1 MDLPTRIRRGAQGV
15 SSRIGTRNIAGRTN
29 SEQQA
34 KKPTQR
40 LTERF
45 RAYKRSLSDLILG
58 PPKSA
63 DSLVTCDGPDQQNN
77 GSAAL
82 PVGSDSTCSYES
94 PEVSEEPLLESAS
107 LLDIAECNMES
118 AHDQVNAQH
127 ASTLRD
133 LTGVGSH
140 LPTELRRIDHDR
152 KRRDSYRDSIV
163 GNGSSDEDNVNL
175 RFSSPR
181 STFGYPTRTSSC
193 TTNSSRSELP
203 DGVQRHKR
211 YSSLWAHESFAEGS
225 TTESIFSR
233 RAQSTIS
240 ISSVGTVEAPITDE
254 ARPAA
259 SKRQRLSSS
268 STGTLSSHYDV
279 NLDDNPLP
287 TPPSS
292 AGLRNFRK
300 SIDRSSAESLNI
312 TNQLQNFEKPTKKTN
327 GDRPERPVL
336 KIEPVTGWLNIGE
349 MDEETSAK
357 PLSVISEGAS
367 DAANSFMD
375 TSPVQPSGPFD
386 RLPIPPNP
394 TRSSRR
400 SFSDSTSE
408 IPNSL
413 ASPMPMVST
422 RATSIN
428 EQSELDDASEDDSL
442 VSDDMDETD
451 DPFLE
456 AFAASSLDPN
466 LLPFILNI
474 KDHMVNQIASR
485 VAEWVRS
492 HAIGPGESG
501 SGGYSNGSFS
511 PNNSSGSGPS
521 KSGRKRS
528 FFGEGGDNSEREDGD
543 DEQGKRRKTEPDLLD
558 REGHGLFACPFTKRY
573 PEKKW
578 PKCHKKGFKEVHRIK
593 EHIYRTHML
602 APHCERCF
610 AEFKT
615 EAERAAHSRKQVP
628 CDVVEPPATMIGV
641 TADIKN
647 RLKSRKGKQNWDE
660 DSKWRA
666 MYTILFED
674 QTEIPSPYCEFD
686 MSIGPMNQDQCTQFI
701 RQQRSHCEREIRG
714 LLEERLQDEPGYDIL
729 RGRVLETIRE
739 AFDTYFPVTTSAT
752 PGSAFKTEG
761 HQASRKSKSPASTL
775 STIELNAFDKKNLSS
790 HQSTPIDGDHGA
802 SSSGDTLQPRK
813 DLSNRFA
820 TELTVHSTPEPGSE
834 RDLLVPSKMDGN
846 KGTPGPS
853 CPGGDEG
860 RMLAGLCDTRFNFS
874 DETSD
879 SFWDRPL
886 EFLGEHPWLAGLYD
900 TQLNFSEET
909 SDSFWD
915 RPLEFLGEHPWLAE
929 HTEPAV
935 ENPQ

>member
-15 SSRIGTRNIAGRTN
+15 SSRIGTRNIAGRTD

-63 DSLVTCDGPDQQNN
+63 DSFVTCDGPGQQNTER
-77 GSAAL
+77 AAF
-82 PVGSDSTCSYES
+82 PVALGATCSYEHS
-94 PEVSEEPLLESAS
+94 DALKKPPPEPAS
-107 LLDIAECNMES
+107 LLDNAGYSMES
-118 AHDQVNAQH
+118 VRGQVNAQH

-140 LPTELRRIDHDR
+140 LPTDDRGIDQDR

-163 GNGSSDEDNVNL
+163 GHGSSDEYNVNL

-211 YSSLWAHESFAEGS
+211 YSSLWAYESFAEGS
-225 TTESIFSR
+225 TTESIFSG

-268 STGTLSSHYDV
+268 STGTLSSYYNDV
-279 NLDDNPLP
+279 NLEENPLP

-336 KIEPVTGWLNIGE
+336 KIEPVSGWLNIGE

-357 PLSVISEGAS
+357 PLSVISEGNS
-367 DAANSFMD
+367 DAAHSFMD
-375 TSPVQPSGPFD
+375 TSPIQPSGPFD
-386 RLPIPPNP
+386 KLPIPPNP

-408 IPNSL
+408 IPHSL
-413 ASPMPMVST
+413 TSPKPMVST

-442 VSDDMDETD
+442 LSDDIDETD

-466 LLPFILNI
+466 LLPFVLNL
-474 KDHMVNQIASR
+474 KDHLVNQVASR
-485 VAEWVRS
+485 VADWVRS
-492 HAIGPGESG
+492 HAIGSGESG
-501 SGGYSNGSFS
+501 SGGSSSANFS
-511 PNNSSGSGPS
+511 PNNSSGSGPR

-543 DEQGKRRKTEPDLLD
+543 DEQGKRRRTEPDLLD
-558 REGHGLFACPFTKRY
+558 RIGHGLFACPFTKRY

-578 PKCHKKGFKEVHRIK
+578 PKCHKKAFKEVHRIK

-610 AEFKT
+610 AEFET
-615 EAERAAHSRKQVP
+615 EAERAAHSRQQVP

-641 TADIKN
+641 TADIKD

-686 MSIGPMNQDQCTQFI
+686 MSIGPMSQDQCTQFI
-701 RQQRSHCEREIRG
+701 QQQSSHCEREIRG

-729 RGRVLETIRE
+729 RARVLETIRE
-739 AFDTYFPVTTSAT
+739 AFDTYFPATTAAT
-752 PGSAFKTEG
+752 PSSASKIEG
-761 HQASRKSKSPASTL
+761 HQALRKSKSPASTL
-775 STIELNAFDKKNLSS
+775 STIELNSFDKKNLSS

-802 SSSGDTLQPRK
+802 SSLGDALQPRN

-834 RDLLVPSKMDGN
+834 RDLLVPLKVDGN
-846 KGTPGPS
+846 NETPEPS
-853 CPGGDEG
+853 CTGGHEG
-860 RMLAGLCDTRFNFS
+860 GMLAGLYDTQFNFS
-874 DETSD
+874 DEIGD
-879 SFWDRPL
+879 SFYFYGDRPL
-886 EFLGEHPWLAGLYD
+886 EFLGEHPWL
-900 TQLNFSEET
+900 T
-909 SDSFWD
+909 
-915 RPLEFLGEHPWLAE
+915 E

-935 ENPQ
+935 ENP

>member
-15 SSRIGTRNIAGRTN
+15 SSRIGTRNIGGRLNT
-29 SEQQA
+29 EQRA
-34 KKPTQR
+34 KKPTQK
-40 LTERF
+40 LTERL
-45 RAYKRSLSDLILG
+45 RACKRSLSDLILG
-58 PPKSA
+58 PSKSP
-63 DSLVTCDGPDQQNN
+63 DSLVACDGPVQQDD
-77 GSAAL
+77 GKPASTVAQDSDCFQRQRPGPVSL
-82 PVGSDSTCSYES
+82 PDD
-94 PEVSEEPLLESAS
+94 AN
-107 LLDIAECNMES
+107 CNMEL
-118 AHDQVNAQH
+118 AQDQVKAQH
-127 ASTLRD
+127 ASTLCD

-140 LPTELRRIDHDR
+140 LPAYNDRGVDQDR
-152 KRRDSYRDSIV
+152 KQRDSYRDSI
-163 GNGSSDEDNVNL
+163 GEHWSSDEYNVNL

-193 TTNSSRSELP
+193 TTTSSRSEIP
-203 DGVQRHKR
+203 DWTQRHKR
-211 YSSLWAHESFAEGS
+211 FSSLGAHESFAEGS
-225 TTESIFSR
+225 TTESIFSG

-254 ARPAA
+254 ARPSAL
-259 SKRQRLSSS
+259 KRQRLSSS
-268 STGTLSSHYDV
+268 STGTLSSYYNEV
-279 NLDDNPLP
+279 NLEENPLP

-312 TNQLQNFEKPTKKTN
+312 TNQLQNFEKPAKKTN

-336 KIEPVTGWLNIGE
+336 KIEPVSGWLNIGE

-357 PLSVISEGAS
+357 PLSVISEGNS

-375 TSPVQPSGPFD
+375 TSPIQPSGPFD
-386 RLPIPPNP
+386 RLPIPPIP
-394 TRSSRR
+394 PRSSRR

-413 ASPMPMVST
+413 ASPIHMVST

-428 EQSELDDASEDDSL
+428 EQSQPDDSSEGESL
-442 VSDDMDETD
+442 ISEDMDETD

-466 LLPFILNI
+466 LLPFILNL
-474 KDHMVNQIASR
+474 KDHMVNQVASR

-492 HAIGPGESG
+492 HALGSGESE
-501 SGGYSNGSFS
+501 SGGYSSANLS
-511 PNNSSGSGPS
+511 PNNLNGSGPS

-543 DEQGKRRKTEPDLLD
+543 DEQGKRRRTSPETYDKAE
-558 REGHGLFACPFTKRY
+558 HGLFACPFTKRY
-573 PEKKW
+573 PEKNW
-578 PKCHKKGFKEVHRIK
+578 PKCQKKAFKEVHRIK

-610 AEFKT
+610 AEFET
-615 EAERAAHSRKQVP
+615 EAERAAHSRLRVP
-628 CDVVEPPATMIGV
+628 CDVIEPPAAMIGV

-647 RLKSRKGKQNWDE
+647 KLKSRKGKQNWDE

-686 MSIGPMNQDQCTQFI
+686 MSVGPMSQDQCTQFI
-701 RQQRSHCEREIRG
+701 RQQSSHCEREIRG

-729 RGRVLETIRE
+729 RARVLETIRE
-739 AFDTYFPVTTSAT
+739 AFDTYFPTTTVAT
-752 PGSAFKTEG
+752 PGSTYRSEG
-761 HQASRKSKSPASTL
+761 PQISRKSKSPASAL
-775 STIELNAFDKKNLSS
+775 ATIQLNSLDKGKLPS
-790 HQSTPIDGDHGA
+790 HQSTPVDGDHGA
-802 SSSGDTLQPRK
+802 SNLVDGLQPRN

-820 TELTVHSTPEPGSE
+820 TRLAAYSTPEPGSE
-834 RDLLVPSKMDGN
+834 KDLQMPVPSKMDVSHE
-846 KGTPGPS
+846 TPEPS
-853 CPGGDEG
+853 CSSGNEEG
-860 RMLAGLCDTRFNFS
+860 M
-874 DETSD
+874 
-879 SFWDRPL
+879 
-886 EFLGEHPWLAGLYD
+886 LAGLYD
-900 TQLNFSEET
+900 TEFNFSDEIA
-909 SDSFWD
+909 DSFYFYED
-915 RPLEFLGEHPWLAE
+915 PWLAGFP
-929 HTEPAV
+929 EPTV